1 MHMFDL
7 KYDFRAT
14 EKKKTINFRKDFFLK
29 IDNNKLVHK
38 IKKHKRRKN

>member
-14 EKKKTINFRKDFFLK
+14 KKKDYKLQKGLFLE
-29 IDNNKLVHK
+29 INNKLVQK